1 MKLVFHS
8 QPVKDM
14 KKAVIFYRDILGMEE
29 AWREGDHT
37 VSFKTNTETQ
47 ILLEDDEFEREFGP
61 GSVFL
66 VDSVDEFFKEN
77 QNSLR
82 FVKEPCDIPP
92 GRYAIF
98 TDDSGNPIRII
109 DISKR

>member
-14 KKAVIFYRDILGMEE
+14 KGAVTFYRDILGMEE
-29 AWREGDHT
+29 AWREGNHT
-37 VSFKTNTETQ
+37 VSFKTNSDTQ
-47 ILLEDDEFEREFGP
+47 ILLEDDEIERNFGP

-66 VDSVDEFFKEN
+66 VDSVDEYFTN
-77 QNSLR
+77 HQNTLR

-98 TDDSGNPIRII
+98 KDDSGNPIRII
-109 DISKR
+109 DMSKR

>member
-14 KKAVIFYRDILGMEE
+14 KSAVAFYRDILGMEE
-29 AWREGDHT
+29 AWREGNHT
-37 VSFKTNTETQ
+37 VSFKANTDTQ
-47 ILLEDDEFEREFGP
+47 ILLEDDKIEREFGP

-66 VDSVDEFFKEN
+66 VDNVDAYFTSN
-77 QNSLR
+77 QSTLN

-109 DISKR
+109 DMSKQ